1 MTNAVHAPDFKKIFE
16 TAPGLFLVL
25 LPDAPDFTV
34 VAVSEA
40 YLKASGRKRSE
51 IVGGSLFVAFS
62 KDHPNPYN
70 PLKNGDEALRN
81 SLQRAMSSRVPDK
94 MAEQTDGAHR
104 SDENGFEQ
112 KAKFWSA
119 LNTPVFSDSG
129 QVINVIHSVE
139 DTSFFDVNQKN
150 GIGAE
155 PDQSLNAPKISDE
168 NDRLILDS
176 LADYAIYLLDSSGRI
191 RSWNAGAEKIKGYVA
206 SEVICKSILIF
217 YSMDDV
223 KDGKP
228 NCDLRIAETQG
239 KFEEEATCL
248 RKDGTAFRASV
259 AITSIYDKKG
269 PLKGFVTVV
278 RQISPCKDDGSQQ
291 LVEARKM
298 LEAQVMERT
307 QDLLR
312 SNIEL
317 EQFAYVAS
325 HDLQTPLRHIS
336 SYVQLL
342 TSKIRKT
349 TVLDA
354 KSEQWIQYILSGTK
368 HMKSLISDLLS
379 YSRIGRAD
387 INVEEIDT
395 AKLLVHV
402 VDELREPIRVTNAKI
417 VTGELPKIFG
427 IKSQIEQLFQN
438 LIENATKFR
447 KPDEDPIISISSE
460 DLGEFW
466 KFSVSDNGIG
476 IDLKYSERI
485 FLMFHRLHSHD
496 EYEGTGIGLAI
507 CRKIV
512 EFHGGKIELDAGI
525 NKGAVFSFTLL
536 KNERVTSTSFTKF
549 VEPQN
554 SKSRLIEPLGKEFP

>member
-1 MTNAVHAPDFKKIFE
+1 MSNAVHAPDFKKLFE

-40 YLKASGRKRSE
+40 YLRASRRKRSE
-51 IVGGSLFVAFS
+51 IVGRSLFVAFS
-62 KDHPNPYN
+62 KDHQNPYS
-70 PLKNGDEALRN
+70 PLKNGDEALRS
-81 SLQRAMSSRVPDK
+81 SLRRAMSSRVPDK

-129 QVINVIHSVE
+129 QVINVIHSIE
-139 DTSFFDVNQKN
+139 NTSFFDVNQKN
-150 GIGAE
+150 GIRKE
-155 PDQSLNAPKISDE
+155 LDQNLNAPKISDE

-176 LADYAIYLLDSSGRI
+176 LTDYAIYLLDSSGSI
-191 RSWNAGAEKIKGYVA
+191 RSWNAGAEKIKGYLA
-206 SEVICKSILIF
+206 SEVIGKSISIF

-223 KDGKP
+223 KTGKP
-228 NCDLRIAETQG
+228 IRDLWIAETQG

-248 RKDGTAFRASV
+248 RKDGTGFRASV

-278 RQISPCKDDGSQQ
+278 RQISSEHEGSQH

-342 TSKIRKT
+342 TNKIRKT

-395 AKLLVHV
+395 AKLLAHV
-402 VDELREPIRVTNAKI
+402 VDELREPIRATNAKI

-438 LIENATKFR
+438 LIENAIKFK
-447 KPDEDPIISISSE
+447 KPDEDPIVSISFK

-466 KFSVSDNGIG
+466 KFSVSDNGVG

-525 NKGAVFSFTLL
+525 NEGAVFSFTLL
-536 KNERVTSTSFTKF
+536 KNERVTSSSGTK
-549 VEPQN
+549 VGGPQK
-554 SKSRLIEPLGKEFP
+554 SKSFLIEPREKEFP